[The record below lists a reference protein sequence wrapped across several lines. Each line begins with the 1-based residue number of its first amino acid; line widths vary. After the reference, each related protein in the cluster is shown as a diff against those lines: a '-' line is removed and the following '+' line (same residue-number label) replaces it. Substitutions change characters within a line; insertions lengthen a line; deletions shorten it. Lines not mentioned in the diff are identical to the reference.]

1 MSFLHG
7 VLESVKDD
15 ESVTTYDI
23 DRSNDINNVLRILH
37 DSVGKGRKAF
47 PEAVRQVDTFTGR
60 VTGHLGKYYQE
71 VEKKQGEDLTTQ
83 LSGWKGTVGKI
94 QDEVNNIETYN
105 VNVLDSTLKNR
116 LMHEMS
122 VIHSSVLLL
131 KNSANEEV
139 FGLQVKQVDSTLVK
153 QRDDVLQKI
162 NEECAVLQT
171 RQCCENDRGNKS
183 KRCRR
188 RRGKLRQGFGEDAFK
203 TAVTQWVKDIVNT
216 DESIVSSKIYDYVM
230 HNKSVG
236 LLASENSIPDKVKKV
251 KAAIIEH
258 LPGHMLTDIQA
269 IAQETLRGATVKNI
283 DMKFGLFANQIGNKL
298 TGDGSSIAEAVRK
311 IRQHLNITQMG
322 HLMPNSTDPRLTNA
336 LNAIAKSLINNFKQV
351 AEELKRFLE
360 KSKLHPNLE
369 KAIEKV
375 KEIGEKISIDELANG
390 PGKNIN
396 DALKIVNGKITVLNK
411 LLKDTEIQVQWS
423 KSLMKFKMD
432 SLSCII
438 SRKKRKAVEF
448 GMKGRKPMR
457 KWKS

>member
-7 VLESVKDD
+7 VLQTVKSD

-171 RQCCENDRGNKS
+171 RVENGFKS
-183 KRCRR
+183 IDNR
-188 RRGKLRQGFGEDAFK
+188 
-203 TAVTQWVKDIVNT
+203 
-216 DESIVSSKIYDYVM
+216 
-230 HNKSVG
+230 
-236 LLASENSIPDKVKKV
+236 
-251 KAAIIEH
+251 IIE
-258 LPGHMLTDIQA
+258 LTQTAMTQFRLMRDA
-269 IAQETLRGATVKNI
+269 IAFCRDSVNYNFDDDYRIKILDNFDAIKIKVSG
-283 DMKFGLFANQIGNKL
+283 FYNKL
-298 TGDGSSIAEAVRK
+298 QQTKNDLGELV
-311 IRQHLNITQMG
+311 
-322 HLMPNSTDPRLTNA
+322 NSA
-336 LNAIAKSLINNFKQV
+336 
-351 AEELKRFLE
+351 
-360 KSKLHPNLE
+360 
-369 KAIEKV
+369 
-375 KEIGEKISIDELANG
+375 
-390 PGKNIN
+390 
-396 DALKIVNGKITVLNK
+396 
-411 LLKDTEIQVQWS
+411 WS
-423 KSLMKFKMD
+423 
-432 SLSCII
+432 
-438 SRKKRKAVEF
+438 EF
-448 GMKGRKPMR
+448 GVENQRSSGLET
-457 KWKS
+457 